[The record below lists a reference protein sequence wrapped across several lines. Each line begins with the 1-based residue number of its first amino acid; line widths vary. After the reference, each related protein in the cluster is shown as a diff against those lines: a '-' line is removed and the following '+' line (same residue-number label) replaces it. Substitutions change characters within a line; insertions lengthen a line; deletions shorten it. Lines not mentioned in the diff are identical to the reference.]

1 MRLLR
6 RYAALGLLIIGAFV
20 GAFSIAVAFGWGH
33 QTLSVVA
40 TSIALAG
47 YAGTVAGY
55 FLLRDSDWEPVVS
68 AWVKAV
74 LILGSGLLIPGITA
88 LIIKLEYFP
97 LGYFL
102 ATGSSSIL
110 VYFWFRT
117 HATK

>member
-1 MRLLR
+1 
-6 RYAALGLLIIGAFV
+6 LIIGTFV
-20 GAFSIAVAFGWGH
+20 AAFSIAVAFGWGH
-33 QTLSVVA
+33 MTLSVLA

-74 LILGSGLLIPGITA
+74 LILGSGLLIPGIAA
-88 LIIKLEYFP
+88 LIIEREFFP
-97 LGYFL
+97 LGYFI

>member
-6 RYAALGLLIIGAFV
+6 HCAAVVLLIIGILVAAV
-20 GAFSIAVAFGWGH
+20 SIAVAFWWGH
-33 QTLSVVA
+33 KTLSVVA

-55 FLLRDSDWEPVVS
+55 FLLRDSDWEPLVS

-74 LILGSGLLIPGITA
+74 LILGIGLLIPGITA

-97 LGYFL
+97 LGYFI

-117 HATK
+117 HANK